1 MLKSFILNWT
11 IKFKPY
17 WRFIYK
23 RNFWF
28 IKLRFGAFGMLIGLI
43 LLLEFILQADLSRLQ
58 LFSLIGAALLMLS
71 YNFVFYFIRDKV
83 SLDEDKFNPFLFA
96 FIQIIA
102 DLIVLSFV
110 CYVTGGIISPF
121 AMFFIFHA
129 IIGSLYMP
137 GKVIYPLIGLIILV
151 YDITGYF
158 QFSGAFSTLF
168 IPGMNLPQVRG
179 NVHLFIIYASCF
191 SFMMGVSILIANSIA
206 RELYKR
212 EEELQRTLDKLFEAE
227 AAKQKYTMAVVHE
240 IKSPIVA
247 AQLYL
252 QIILNNYLGPVPP
265 AVEEKLARTLKRL
278 DEGIEIIS
286 DVLKMSKL
294 KLLENIKKEPLELET
309 VISKS
314 IEQKSTTAHS
324 KDISLAFSDNR
335 ILKYKLTAD
344 EVLLDLALS
353 NLIGN
358 AVKYTS
364 KGGKVLV
371 EVNEDENNNIILEV
385 SDNGIGIPENELP
398 KIFRQFYRTP
408 DTKHQGY
415 EGTGLGLSIVKEIV
429 EQHGWSIEVK
439 SPSKLADANGCGTSF
454 IISIPS
460 ENN

>member
-1 MLKSFILNWT
+1 MIKSFILNWT

-43 LLLEFILQADLSRLQ
+43 LLLEFILQADLSKLQ
-58 LFSLIGAALLMLS
+58 LLSLIGAAVFMLC
-71 YNFVFYFIRDKV
+71 YNFLFYSIRNKV

-96 FIQIIA
+96 FIQIIT
-102 DLIVLSFV
+102 DLLVLSFV

-129 IIGSLYMP
+129 IIGSIYMP
-137 GKVIYPLIGLIILV
+137 GKVIYPLIGLIILI

-158 QFSGAFSTLF
+158 QYSGAFSTLF
-168 IPGMNLPQVRG
+168 IPGMSLPQIKG
-179 NVHLFIIYASCF
+179 NHNLFIIYASCF
-191 SFMMGVSILIANSIA
+191 SFMMGVSIFIANSIA

-227 AAKQKYTMAVVHE
+227 AAKQKYTIAVVHE

-286 DVLKMSKL
+286 DVLKISKL
-294 KLLENIKKEPLELET
+294 KLLENIKKEHLILEE
-309 VISKS
+309 VIYRS
-314 IEQKSTTAHS
+314 IDQKINTAHS
-324 KDISLAFSDNR
+324 KNISLEFTDNR
-335 ILKYKLTAD
+335 ILKYKVLAD

-371 EVNEDENNNIILEV
+371 EVNEDENNNIIIEV
-385 SDNGIGIPENELP
+385 SDDGIGIAENELQ
-398 KIFRQFYRTP
+398 KIFRQFYRT
-408 DTKHQGY
+408 TNIKHQGY

-429 EQHGWSIEVK
+429 DQHGWTIEAK
-439 SPSKLADANGCGTSF
+439 SPSKLADEKGFGTAF
-454 IISIPS
+454 TIIIPH
-460 ENN
+460 EE